1 MTNITPAASG
11 WKPSLVFLGFGAIA
25 AAVASTAAFT
35 SFHLG
40 IAPWAMF
47 IGWVAYFTRPISAQ
61 QGIYTWLCLLSGLAL
76 GAGAVLALRGLTPMM
91 GPFALLLV
99 VFVVAMVVV
108 SMRAV
113 RALDNIPAW
122 FLGLIAFF
130 ASHAEPSLA
139 AISELAGAGA
149 LGSSAGWASQRLQA
163 RLAKAH

>member
-1 MTNITPAASG
+1 MTDLITTAAR
-11 WKPSLVFLGFGAIA
+11 WKPSFIFLGFGAIA

-35 SFHLG
+35 SLHLG

-47 IGWVAYFTRPISAQ
+47 IGWVAYFTRPISAR
-61 QGIYTWLCLLSGLAL
+61 QGIYTWLCVLCGLAF
-76 GAGAVLALRGLTPMM
+76 GAAAVLALQGLMPIM
-91 GPFALLLV
+91 GSFALFVV
-99 VFVVAMVVV
+99 VFAVAMVVV

-149 LGSSAGWASQRLQA
+149 LGTAAGWASQRLQGRFA
-163 RLAKAH
+163 GAH